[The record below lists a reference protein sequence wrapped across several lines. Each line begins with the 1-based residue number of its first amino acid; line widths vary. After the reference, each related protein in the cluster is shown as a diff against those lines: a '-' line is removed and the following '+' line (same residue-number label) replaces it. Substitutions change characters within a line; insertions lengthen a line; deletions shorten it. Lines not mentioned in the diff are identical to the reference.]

1 MEEEEEKEEPWEG
14 KKRSRVALRSSA
26 LASNHRGGKRAGC
39 TKNVGTLTV
48 RTVHGTGGTCWAG
61 LGFSGSGSSRWHCR
75 FDRAKVRE
83 KDLVTLYGEHSWRA
97 GRTTNT
103 GLKLT
108 ATVGCCWQDVR
119 CT

>member
-1 MEEEEEKEEPWEG
+1 MEEEEEEEEPWEG

-61 LGFSGSGSSRWHCR
+61 LGWAF
-75 FDRAKVRE
+75 
-83 KDLVTLYGEHSWRA
+83 LVLVAPG
-97 GRTTNT
+97 G
-103 GLKLT
+103 T
-108 ATVGCCWQDVR
+108 AVSIAPKSER
-119 CT
+119 RI